1 VRSRGYLELLRT
13 EHVSR
18 LLFTSLVARLPQ
30 GMVSLAI
37 LLLLAPRD
45 GYARAGLATG
55 ASVITGGISGVLLAR
70 QVDRRGARLV
80 LVFASTWYAAA
91 LVALAVDADGGFA
104 GQLLICAAIGIATP
118 PITAVARSMWA
129 RLLDPSLSQRL
140 FGLEATAQ
148 ELVYIAGPG
157 LVALIA
163 GTAGP
168 RAAVVA
174 TGGLGL
180 LGVIAYVSAP
190 PFGAVR
196 RTVRPP
202 RHRVL
207 RGTGVLGYVATGCC
221 LTVCFAMT
229 EIATVAVVGG
239 RQASAKSGIVLVVW
253 SIGSLLGG
261 LWFGSPAGAVTD
273 RGLAGTISC
282 FAVLLTLSAL
292 SPDDVVL
299 AVVLG
304 CSGLAL
310 APSLARL
317 YTRIGV
323 VAPEGSTTEAFG
335 WLSTAFLIGTAAGST
350 LGGVSVDGLGARP
363 TFALAGAV
371 AVVGAVIAAV
381 KTTRPRVAGGP
392 VTS

>member
-45 GYARAGLATG
+45 GYGRAGLATG
-55 ASVITGGISGVLLAR
+55 AAVITGGISGVLLAR
-70 QVDRRGARLV
+70 AVDRRGARPV
-80 LVFASTWYAAA
+80 LVFASVWYAAA
-91 LVALAVDADGGFA
+91 LVALAVDGDGRFD
-104 GQLLICAAIGIATP
+104 GQLAICAAVGIATP
-118 PITAVARSMWA
+118 PITAVTRSMWA
-129 RLLDPSLSQRL
+129 RVLDPSLSQRV

-148 ELVYIAGPG
+148 ELVYIAGPA
-157 LVALIA
+157 LVAVIA

-168 RAAVVA
+168 RAAVVV
-174 TGGLGL
+174 TGVLGL

-190 PFGAVR
+190 PFAAIR

-207 RGTGVLGYVATGCC
+207 RGTGVLGYVATGFC

-229 EIATVAVVGG
+229 EIATVAFVGG
-239 RQASAKSGIVLVVW
+239 REASAKSGIVLVIW
-253 SIGSLLGG
+253 SAGSLVGG
-261 LWFGSPAGAVTD
+261 LWFGSPAGVVTD
-273 RGLAGTISC
+273 RGLAGTVTC
-282 FAVLLTLSAL
+282 FAALLALSAL
-292 SPDDVVL
+292 SPDDVALAAVL
-299 AVVLG
+299 W

-310 APSLARL
+310 SPSLARL
-317 YTRIGV
+317 YTRISA

-335 WLSTAFLIGTAAGST
+335 WLSTAFLIGTAAGSS

-363 TFALAGAV
+363 TFVIAGGVAVLGAAV
-371 AVVGAVIAAV
+371 AAAKAARPTLVVD
-381 KTTRPRVAGGP
+381 R
-392 VTS
+392 

>member
-1 VRSRGYLELLRT
+1 VRSRGYVELLRT
-13 EHVSR
+13 QHVSR
-18 LLFTSLVARLPQ
+18 LLFTSLLARLPQ

-70 QVDRRGARLV
+70 AVDRRGARPV
-80 LVFASTWYAAA
+80 LAFASTWYAAA
-91 LVALAVDADGGFA
+91 LVALAVDADGRFG
-104 GQLLICAAIGIATP
+104 GQLAICAVIGIATP
-118 PITAVARSMWA
+118 PITAVTRSMWA
-129 RLLDPSLSQRL
+129 RVLDPSLSQRV

-168 RAAVVA
+168 RTAVVA
-174 TGGLGL
+174 TGVLGL
-180 LGVIAYVSAP
+180 LGVVAYVTAP
-190 PFGAVR
+190 PFGTVR

-229 EIATVAVVGG
+229 EIATVAFVGG
-239 RQASAKSGIVLVVW
+239 REASAKSGIVLVIW
-253 SIGSLLGG
+253 SAGSLVGG

-273 RGLAGTISC
+273 RGLAGTITC
-282 FAVLLTLSAL
+282 FAVLLTVSAL
-292 SPDDVVL
+292 SPDNIVL
-299 AVVLG
+299 AAVLW

-317 YTRIGV
+317 YTRISV
-323 VAPEGSTTEAFG
+323 AAPEGSTTEAFG
-335 WLSTAFLIGTAAGST
+335 WLSTAFLIGTAAGSS

-371 AVVGAVIAAV
+371 AVVAAAFPAA
-381 KTTRPRVAGGP
+381 KTARPRQP
-392 VTS
+392 VDR